1 VVAVP
6 LPNYSADAGLEQR
19 RVQVAQRKAQRQ
31 KRSLELLQG
40 SLSAKRVEKQ
50 APWLAGLHRVADGGL
65 MATGV
70 AALALAGLTLHWQGN
85 WGSDYRELQAA
96 QELEH
101 RVLESSSALEQHH
114 LLRARQPGAL
124 VATRSQDLI
133 FMPSPPSA
141 KDAINLLHPPLQCNL
156 MASGY

>member
-1 VVAVP
+1 MVAVP

-50 APWLAGLHRVADGGL
+50 APWLAGLHRMADGGL

-70 AALALAGLTLHWQGN
+70 AALALAGLTLH
-85 WGSDYRELQAA
+85 
-96 QELEH
+96 
-101 RVLESSSALEQHH
+101 
-114 LLRARQPGAL
+114 
-124 VATRSQDLI
+124 
-133 FMPSPPSA
+133 
-141 KDAINLLHPPLQCNL
+141 
-156 MASGY
+156 